1 MSTEKKKEQQ
11 LLEDVAAQPAV
22 QSSYSTAGLNSR
34 KEVENAL
41 TNAAYTPGQSVT
53 DAAADL
59 KNWQQNR
66 PGKYESAYQGRIE
79 DLIGQLLERNSFQY
93 SYAQDPLYRQY
104 AQQYTQNAR
113 NASAD
118 AAAQAAALTG
128 GYGSSYGQAVG
139 QQQYNAYMQQLAA
152 VMPELYDRARS
163 AYDAEGN
170 RMLQEYELT
179 GDLARDDYSK
189 YQDAYNRWLA
199 ERSYAQG
206 NADTAYDR
214 GYNQWLQELNQRNKD
229 SLRRVYGSTT
239 RIWQNRNGST
249 MHHWPAGLPRAAALG
264 AMNQK
269 RKRRNM
275 DPAFLRREMWLE

>member
-11 LLEDVAAQPAV
+11 LLEDVTARPAV

-41 TNAAYTPGQSVT
+41 ANAVYTPGQSVT

-59 KNWQQNR
+59 RNWQQNR

-118 AAAQAAALTG
+118 AAAQAAA
-128 GYGSSYGQAVG
+128 
-139 QQQYNAYMQQLAA
+139 
-152 VMPELYDRARS
+152 
-163 AYDAEGN
+163 
-170 RMLQEYELT
+170 
-179 GDLARDDYSK
+179 
-189 YQDAYNRWLA
+189 
-199 ERSYAQG
+199 
-206 NADTAYDR
+206 
-214 GYNQWLQELNQRNKD
+214 
-229 SLRRVYGSTT
+229 
-239 RIWQNRNGST
+239 I
-249 MHHWPAGLPRAAALG
+249 G
-264 AMNQK
+264 A
-269 RKRRNM
+269 
-275 DPAFLRREMWLE
+275 

>member
-11 LLEDVAAQPAV
+11 LLEDVTAQPAA
-22 QSSYSTAGLNSR
+22 QSSYRTAGLNSR

-41 TNAAYTPGQSVT
+41 KNAVYTPGQSVT

-59 KNWQQNR
+59 RNWQQNR

-128 GYGSSYGQAVG
+128 GYGLQLCGQCGPAGVP
-139 QQQYNAYMQQLAA
+139 AA
-152 VMPELYDRARS
+152 DGR
-163 AYDAEGN
+163 
-170 RMLQEYELT
+170 
-179 GDLARDDYSK
+179 
-189 YQDAYNRWLA
+189 A
-199 ERSYAQG
+199 ERRPAVP
-206 NADTAYDR
+206 
-214 GYNQWLQELNQRNKD
+214 L
-229 SLRRVYGSTT
+229 
-239 RIWQNRNGST
+239 
-249 MHHWPAGLPRAAALG
+249 PAGAGHL
-264 AMNQK
+264 QQ
-269 RKRRNM
+269 
-275 DPAFLRREMWLE
+275 